1 MRKVSSAVRENRLT
15 PAKGIRYLAEVVQG
29 STRTEVSI
37 GQGGLNQSGFTL
49 IELLV
54 VIAIIAILAGLLM
67 PALAKAK
74 EKARRISCLNNLK
87 QIGLGCFLYSDD
99 NSQGAF
105 TAMTNYAEDNLNFL
119 YPSYVSAL
127 GSFTC
132 PSTRNKIRTN
142 RVIYDGKPQYL
153 DLADFARTG
162 KNATNGHSYEVFAF
176 MGPQHEILKTQ
187 SSVNSYAHRYNA
199 FGLRGVAPGSTKVWL
214 MIDGDDK
221 VASNASSINDYP
233 DALNNHGADG
243 ANANFCDGHA
253 EWIPQKK
260 YIEAYEISQDENRTA
275 P

>member
-1 MRKVSSAVRENRLT
+1 MLGPIRL
-15 PAKGIRYLAEVVQG
+15 GG
-29 STRTEVSI
+29 SNGRRR
-37 GQGGLNQSGFTL
+37 LNQHGFTL

-87 QIGLGCFLYSDD
+87 QIGLGSFLYSDD
-99 NSQGAF
+99 NAKGAF

-119 YPSYVSAL
+119 YPAYVSSL

-142 RVIYDGKPQYL
+142 TVIYDGKVQYV

-162 KNATNGHSYEVFAF
+162 KNATNGHSYEAFAY
-176 MGPQHEILKTQ
+176 MGPENARVLKTQ

-199 FGLRGVAPGSTKVWL
+199 FGLRGVSSGPSKIWL
-214 MIDGDDK
+214 LVDGDDK
-221 VASNASSINDYP
+221 VAGNVPNFNDYP
-233 DALNNHGADG
+233 DPINNHGADG
-243 ANANFCDGHA
+243 VNANFCDGHA
-253 EWIPQKK
+253 EWIPRTK
-260 YIEAYEISQDENRTA
+260 YIEAYETSQDENRVA

>member
-1 MRKVSSAVRENRLT
+1 LERHF
-15 PAKGIRYLAEVVQG
+15 
-29 STRTEVSI
+29 
-37 GQGGLNQSGFTL
+37 NQSAFTL

-99 NSQGAF
+99 NARAAF
-105 TAMTNYAEDNLNFL
+105 MAMTNYAEDNLNFL
-119 YPSYVSAL
+119 YPTYVSAL
-127 GSFTC
+127 NSFTC

-142 RVIYDGKPQYL
+142 TVIYDGKAQYL
-153 DLADFARTG
+153 DLADFARSG
-162 KNATNGHSYEVFAF
+162 KTATNGHSYEVFAY

-199 FGLRGVAPGSTKVWL
+199 FGLRGVSPGPTKIWL
-214 MIDGDDK
+214 MVDGDDK
-221 VASNASSINDYP
+221 YPSIPSSINDYP
-233 DALNNHGADG
+233 DPSNNHGADG
-243 ANANFCDGHA
+243 ANAAFCDGHA
-253 EWIPQKK
+253 EWIPRKK
-260 YIEAYEISQDENRTA
+260 YIEAYEASQDENRTE

>member
-1 MRKVSSAVRENRLT
+1 M
-15 PAKGIRYLAEVVQG
+15 
-29 STRTEVSI
+29 
-37 GQGGLNQSGFTL
+37 
-49 IELLV
+49 

-99 NSQGAF
+99 NARGAF

-119 YPSYVSAL
+119 YPTYVSAL

-142 RVIYDGKPQYL
+142 TVVYDGKTQYL
-153 DLADFARTG
+153 DLADFARSG
-162 KNATNGHSYEVFAF
+162 KTATNGHSYEVFAY

-187 SSVNSYAHRYNA
+187 SSVNTYAHRYNA
-199 FGLRGVAPGSTKVWL
+199 FGLRGVSLGPTKTWL
-214 MIDGDDK
+214 MVDGDDK
-221 VASNASSINDYP
+221 FPSIPSSINDYP
-233 DALNNHGADG
+233 DPSNNHGADG
-243 ANANFCDGHA
+243 ANATFCDGHA

-260 YIEAYEISQDENRTA
+260 YIEAYETSQDENRTD